1 MKTSILFIVWLLALF
16 VFSFGINELPED
28 RNYIVLFTSAWA
40 VISMSVVIYHHCKHD
55 GKVRN

>member
-28 RNYIVLFTSAWA
+28 RNYIVIFTSAWA
-40 VISMSVVIYHHCKHD
+40 VISMSVVIYHHCKD
-55 GKVRN
+55 EYIK